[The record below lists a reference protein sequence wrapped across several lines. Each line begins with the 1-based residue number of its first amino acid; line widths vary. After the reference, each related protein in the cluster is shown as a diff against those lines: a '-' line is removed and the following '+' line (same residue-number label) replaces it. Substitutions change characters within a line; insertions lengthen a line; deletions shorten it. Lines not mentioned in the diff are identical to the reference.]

1 MIVNSLNL
9 WTICC
14 FFLNIWILDLLL
26 FLDRK
31 KSSKQNCFMLSSWLL
46 PCHLTEKN
54 IKSSK
59 PDLGQHFLL
68 WLFHHKSFPKGLK
81 SRFQIKW
88 RPKEYRCRAIGVLW
102 PARAVAAAIVGT
114 ANSRIQPENS
124 SNNTVKFGRLD
135 VTLKLFLVRTHI
147 THFLFTYLLTNIVK
161 IWPKI
166 HNFSHFF
173 FSITRLRR
181 HHYWRTW

>member
-1 MIVNSLNL
+1 M
-9 WTICC
+9 

-31 KSSKQNCFMLSSWLL
+31 KIVKTKLFHAVQLAAAL
-46 PCHLTEKN
+46 PFDRKN
-54 IKSSK
+54 IKSLK